1 MSKPKKR
8 RKTKKRRKA
17 QFSKLM
23 CVMSWALMALSVLL
37 NFAMAYAGRE
47 TLSDMVMALISFVT
61 VFING
66 GYITQNIFRDK
77 SLNDNGL
84 RVPDDGSGKHYLAKP
99 GDGDNDDLGG
109 V

>member
-1 MSKPKKR
+1 MSKKKGKHESAVR
-8 RKTKKRRKA
+8 RRV
-17 QFSKLM
+17 QFSKIM

-77 SLNDNGL
+77 SLNDNKL
-84 RVPDDGSGKHYLAKP
+84 RVPEDGSGKHILIDP
-99 GDGDNDDLGG
+99 NREDLGG

>member
-1 MSKPKKR
+1 MSRKR
-8 RKTKKRRKA
+8 RKTRKKP

-23 CVMSWALMALSVLL
+23 CVISWSLMAASVLG
-37 NFAMAYAGRE
+37 NFALAWFGRE

-61 VFING
+61 VFVNG

-84 RVPDDGSGKHYLAKP
+84 RITGDEGKHYIPTVNAENS
-99 GDGDNDDLGG
+99 GEMMG

>member
-1 MSKPKKR
+1 
-8 RKTKKRRKA
+8 
-17 QFSKLM
+17 M

-37 NFAMAYAGRE
+37 NFAMAYSGRE

-84 RVPDDGSGKHYLAKP
+84 RIPEGGGKHYLEKP
-99 GDGDNDDLGG
+99 GSGGNDSG
-109 V
+109 VV